1 MNFVLD
7 SSLTAAFLLEDEAT
21 TETDEILDSF
31 GRGAIAFVPALW
43 GWEVA
48 NLLLMAERR
57 KRIRSADVL
66 RHLAR
71 LKMMPI
77 EVDDEALDQ
86 TWSSTSLLAR
96 KHQLTAYDAAYL
108 EVAIRRTLGLGSLD
122 TDLRKAAKT
131 EKVPLLP
138 KA

>member
-7 SSLTAAFLLEDEAT
+7 CSLTAAFLLEDEAT

-43 GWEVA
+43 RWEVA

-57 KRIRSADVL
+57 KRIGSADVI
-66 RHLAR
+66 RHLAQ
-71 LKMMPI
+71 LKKMPI

-86 TWSSTSLLAR
+86 VWNTTSVLAQ
-96 KHQLTAYDAAYL
+96 KHRLTAYDAAYL
-108 EVAIRRTLGLGSLD
+108 EVATRRTLGLGTLD
-122 TDLRKAAKT
+122 TDLRKAAKA

-138 KA
+138 